1 MNRAAVLAAAGLL
14 SFAAPLLAAPSG
26 ADAAREA
33 LEERELRVYL
43 PRGALAFQVE
53 GKPAAAR
60 FLEAAHPEVRFA
72 AIGHDGL
79 YRFLVAPE
87 HAHRIGEFREAVAA
101 LGGTLGKVMPSPR
114 LQEEYRLRMLARRAG
129 QPDVAGLI
137 VKYRGADMRKR
148 AAQAVPLEKAELER
162 FERIT
167 GKAFGWS
174 RAMSGEKF
182 AARLARPVDLIEG
195 EALAARLAMSPD
207 VERVT
212 LDTFATTQL
221 TPNDEFFSL
230 QWNLGTGPGGIRAQA
245 AWDVTT
251 GSNGVVVAVV
261 DSGILPQH
269 PDLAGRVIAGMD
281 TITDSTSARDG
292 GGRDSDATDM
302 GTYGSAAECGGT
314 ARNSSWHGTHVAGII
329 GANGNN
335 GIGIAGVDWRARIL
349 PVRSLGRCGSGAT
362 SDIVDGIAW
371 AAGMAVPGLAANP
384 TPARIINASL
394 GGPGSCSAYA
404 DVLFDLA
411 DRGAVLV
418 AAAGNENDNALSYRP
433 ANCAL
438 TLTVSSVGPTGE
450 KASYSNYSSALEVSA
465 PGGDFDL
472 RGQSQDR
479 IGSTLGGGT
488 QGHDGTY
495 AYIYQQGTSQAA
507 PHVAGVAALM
517 LSVAPNLALYQI
529 RDTIMSTSR
538 PYPAGTRCA
547 TQGDCGP
554 GIVDAAA
561 AVSRAREINGFLA
574 NFSALY
580 YRSSEN
586 GWGINFQQQGTI
598 LFGTWFTYDSAN
610 NGVWYVMPNM
620 RYVGGGYFEGPV
632 YATTGVP
639 LHQINGARAT
649 RTVTEVG
656 TAGMFYFNRD
666 RGFFAAT
673 VAGSSIFKQVSVQEF
688 STLPVC
694 GFTAGSRAAATN
706 YSDLWW
712 NAAEDGWGINFA
724 HQGDIIFATW
734 FTYNNSGA
742 PSWLVS
748 DGLRRTAPGT
758 YTGPLYAT
766 TGRRPQD
773 INGTDSI
780 ISATNV
786 GTMTVT
792 FQDGERAT
800 MAYTVAGTAGSKAI
814 TRQVWSS
821 PMSVCVP

>member
-1 MNRAAVLAAAGLL
+1 VACTALCAPASASLAG
-14 SFAAPLLAAPSG
+14 
-26 ADAAREA
+26 DAAQEA
-33 LEERELRVYL
+33 LEERELLVHFRK
-43 PRGALAFQVE
+43 GALAFDLE

-60 FLEAAHPEVRFA
+60 FLEAAHPEVRFTG
-72 AIGHDGL
+72 IDRDGL
-79 YRFLVAPE
+79 HRFLVAPE
-87 HAHRIGEFREAVAA
+87 HADRIAGFAEAVRS

-114 LQEEYRLRMLARRAG
+114 LQELYRMRMLARRAG
-129 QPDVAGLI
+129 RPDVAGLM
-137 VKYRGADMRKR
+137 VRYRDEGMRKR
-148 AAQAVPLEKAELER
+148 ATEARPLEGAELAR

-167 GKAFGWS
+167 GKAYAWS
-174 RAMSGEKF
+174 RAMSGGKF
-182 AARLARPVDLIEG
+182 AVRLAQPVDLIEG
-195 EALAARLAMSPD
+195 EAIAARLAMSPD

-212 LDTFATTQL
+212 LDTFETAQL
-221 TPNDEFFSL
+221 TPNDEFFPV

-245 AWDVTT
+245 AWDVTQ
-251 GSNGVVVAVV
+251 GSNGVIVAVV

-269 PDLAGRVIAGMD
+269 PDLAGRVLSGMD
-281 TITDSTSARDG
+281 TITDATSARDG

-302 GTYGSAAECGGT
+302 GTYGTAAECGGS

-335 GIGIAGVDWRARIL
+335 GIGIAGVDWRARIV

-371 AAGMAVPGLAANP
+371 AAGIPVPGLAANP

-394 GGPGSCSAYA
+394 AGPGSCSAYGE
-404 DVLFDLA
+404 VLLDLA
-411 DRGAVLV
+411 ERGGVLI
-418 AAAGNENDNALSYRP
+418 AAAGNEDDNALNYRP

-438 TLTVSSVGPTGE
+438 TLSVSSVGPTGE

-465 PGGDFDL
+465 PGGDIDL
-472 RGQSQDR
+472 RGQSADR

-495 AYIYQQGTSQAA
+495 SYVYSQGTSQAA

-517 LSVAPNLALYQI
+517 LAVAPSLALYQI
-529 RDTIMSTSR
+529 RDTIMRTSR

-547 TQGDCGP
+547 AQGDCGP

-561 AVSRAREINGFLA
+561 AVARAREINGLLS

-586 GWGINFQQQGTI
+586 GWGINFQQQGLI

-656 TAGMFYFNRD
+656 TAGVFFFNRD
-666 RGFFAAT
+666 RGFFGAT
-673 VAGSSIFKQVSVQEF
+673 VNGSSLFKQVSVQQF
-688 STLPVC
+688 STLPAC

-734 FTYNNSGA
+734 FTYDNSGA
-742 PSWLVS
+742 PAWLVS

-780 ISATNV
+780 ITATNL
-786 GTMTVT
+786 GSMTVT

-800 MAYTVAGTAGSKAI
+800 LSYTVAGTSGTKQI
-814 TRQVWSS
+814 TRQVWST
-821 PMSVCVP
+821 PMSVCIN